1 MSKLV
6 RNNDG
11 KIIKIRVENAVV
23 SYPYLIA
30 PRPEGRFKTG
40 SYSAELIV
48 FDEETISLVKQYVR
62 EVADAAVKLVWN
74 DRIPATLNLPY
85 RLGDE
90 DNEIEAGGFV
100 LKTGSPKFQ
109 PKLLIRDPQS
119 GRAHELTEDE
129 IGEFYAG
136 MIADADVTL
145 KAYNFNGIAGITA
158 YLNAICKVGE
168 GTPIAAMASIEDS
181 FSTPSAFDAEPQPQP
196 AKPAKAT
203 TKPQSAK
210 SLDDLLGAATE
221 QKATEQKATEQKAAE
236 PKVSKPQSAVKPK
249 GASLDDLLQT
259 APKGGQESGPKDS
272 VVTLDDLL
280 K

>member
-11 KIIKIRVENAVV
+11 KIIKLRVENAVV

-181 FSTPSAFDAEPQPQP
+181 FSAPSTFDADPQPQP

-203 TKPQSAK
+203 TKSQSVK

-221 QKATEQKATEQKAAE
+221 QKAAEQKAAE
-236 PKVSKPQSAVKPK
+236 PKVSKPQSAAKPK
-249 GASLDDLLQT
+249 GASLDDLLQA
-259 APKGGQESGPKDS
+259 APKGGQESGPKDP

>member
-1 MSKLV
+1 MSRLV

-11 KIIKIRVENAVV
+11 KIIRIRVENAVV
-23 SYPYLIA
+23 SYPYLVA
-30 PRPEGRFKTG
+30 PRPEGQFKTG
-40 SYSAELIV
+40 SYGAELIV
-48 FDEETISLVKQYVR
+48 FDEETISLIKQYVR

-136 MIADADVTL
+136 MIADADVTF

-181 FSTPSAFDAEPQPQP
+181 FSAPSIFDAEPQPQP

-210 SLDDLLGAATE
+210 SLDDLLEAAEQKAAE
-221 QKATEQKATEQKAAE
+221 QKATEQKVAE
-236 PKVSKPQSAVKPK
+236 PKVSKPQSATKPK
-249 GASLDDLLQT
+249 GASLDDLLQA

>member
-11 KIIKIRVENAVV
+11 KIIRIRVENAVV

-136 MIADADVTL
+136 MIADADVTF

-181 FSTPSAFDAEPQPQP
+181 FSTPSAFDADPQPQP

-210 SLDDLLGAATE
+210 SLDDLLEA
-221 QKATEQKATEQKAAE
+221 ATEQKATEQKAAE
-236 PKVSKPQSAVKPK
+236 PKVSKPQSATKPK

-259 APKGGQESGPKDS
+259 APKGGQESGPKDP